1 MKIKFYLKR
10 PKSTAAT
17 SIYALVNYN
26 ANSLKIYT
34 KESIIPQHWN
44 ASTNSARNT
53 PKFKEHPEFNQRLNN
68 IRSTINKVFLDFK
81 NENGHAEPSPA
92 ILKPLI
98 EQALKKGSEKI
109 TFLDFFDDFVKRS
122 SAGQRLNPRSKQPI
136 RTGVA
141 KGYKTTYN
149 HLVEF
154 SKKADKKLDF
164 DNIDLDFHHEFSKYL
179 TAQDFS
185 LNYIGTHIKRIKAV
199 MADATRKKI
208 NTNMEYASAH
218 FIKTSEEADTIYLN
232 DTELQEIESLELDE
246 KLDNVRDLFLIG
258 AYTGLRFSDF
268 SILKPSNIADGF
280 IRIKQ
285 VKTGDPVTI
294 PVHPVVKKIL
304 AKRNGALPRAI
315 SNEKLN
321 EYLKKVCAE
330 TESLK
335 KMGSHS
341 ITKGGRKDVT
351 DTQKF
356 NLVTTHTARRSFATN
371 EYLHGTPTITIM
383 AITGHKTE
391 KSFLKYIRISK
402 EEHAV
407 IMKEI
412 WAKRNILKAV

>member
-10 PKSTAAT
+10 PKSDTAT

-34 KESIIPQHWN
+34 KESIIPQYWN
-44 ASTNSARNT
+44 AATNSARNT

-98 EQALKKGSEKI
+98 EQALKKGNEKI
-109 TFLDFFDDFVKRS
+109 TFMDFLTTVKRS
-122 SAGQRLNPRSKQPI
+122 SAGQRLNPRSKQPM

-149 HLVEF
+149 ILVDF
-154 SKKADKKLDF
+154 NKTTDKKLDF
-164 DNIDLDFHHEFSKYL
+164 DNIDLEFHHEFSKYL
-179 TAQDFS
+179 TSQNFS

-208 NTNMEYASAH
+208 NTNMEYLSSH

-232 DTELQEIESLELDE
+232 DTELKELESLDLDE
-246 KLDNVRDLFLIG
+246 RLDNVRDLFLIG

-268 SILKPSNIADGF
+268 STLKESNIADGF

-285 VKTGDPVTI
+285 QVKTGSPVTI
-294 PVHPVVKKIL
+294 PVPPVVKKIL
-304 AKRNGALPRAI
+304 AKEMEPA
-315 SNEKLN
+315 
-321 EYLKKVCAE
+321 
-330 TESLK
+330 
-335 KMGSHS
+335 
-341 ITKGGRKDVT
+341 KDNF
-351 DTQKF
+351 K
-356 NLVTTHTARRSFATN
+356 
-371 EYLHGTPTITIM
+371 
-383 AITGHKTE
+383 
-391 KSFLKYIRISK
+391 
-402 EEHAV
+402 
-407 IMKEI
+407 
-412 WAKRNILKAV
+412 